1 MHVVLRF
8 ELERALFEN
17 ELDVDDLPRAWN
29 EKMTELLGVTPETD
43 AKGVLQD
50 VHWSDGSFGYFPS
63 YTLGAM
69 YAAQFHQAARE
80 ELGEAAFD
88 DAVRRGDFSLAR
100 NWLREKIHAVGSV
113 FPSADELCAAVT
125 GSRLDPSVYVSFLE
139 KKYKTLYGLE

>member
-1 MHVVLRF
+1 MGRGRGGGACERRQRF
-8 ELERALFEN
+8 ELERALFDG

-69 YAAQFHQAARE
+69 YAAQFHQTARE
-80 ELGEAAFD
+80 ELGEGG
-88 DAVRRGDFSLAR
+88 VRL
-100 NWLREKIHAVGSV
+100 
-113 FPSADELCAAVT
+113 AAVDEP
-125 GSRLDPSVYVSFLE
+125 GGRHLHVLALDGGVGDVREAEVLGRRVVRGE
-139 KKYKTLYGLE
+139 RRH